1 MTVKQVL
8 QELSKLGNDSTK
20 KTLMKH
26 GAREP
31 FYGVK
36 IGDLKKIQREIKK
49 DCRLSLDLF
58 RTGNSDA
65 MYLAGLI
72 ADENKMTKEDLQE
85 WVEMAYWYL
94 LSEYTVPSVAAES
107 RYG

>member
-1 MTVKQVL
+1 
-8 QELSKLGNDSTK
+8 
-20 KTLMKH
+20 
-26 GAREP
+26 
-31 FYGVK
+31 
-36 IGDLKKIQREIKK
+36 
-49 DCRLSLDLF
+49 
-58 RTGNSDA
+58 